1 MKRTCILA
9 VTFLLFLSACVHPV
23 NTPGQAV
30 TSTPIVAFT
39 GTPEPT
45 LTPTFIP
52 TQNDPEPTQ
61 IALPGLQINTGM
73 EGVYG
78 FDSNINPLTGLEV
91 TDLAKLYRR
100 PVLTKISN
108 FPAVGRPHAGLSLAD
123 IVFEYYIGE
132 YMNRFL
138 ALYYSQDTPKA
149 WPLRS
154 GRLIDT
160 QLTNMLGGILV
171 YGDAD
176 PRVETI
182 ITRDLPRR
190 AVSYSLSE
198 CPPVCGY
205 ATHSAT
211 GVWVD
216 TAAVSEWAVSQG
228 MDNER
233 PDLTGLVFNTT
244 PPPDGIPVNTLDV
257 QYIIWNHGQWQY
269 DPETGN
275 YLRFIE
281 SWDGTHKY
289 PLIPLIDQVNNEQVS
304 FSNVVI
310 LFAEYEEFSPT
321 YHDVHIWQNTSGQR
335 AIYFRDGL
343 MYEGT
348 WVTSDPYKPVRLLNK
363 NMEPMALNP
372 GTTWFIIA
380 GLNSEF
386 SSISTDHY
394 ILNFAI
400 P

>member
-1 MKRTCILA
+1 M
-9 VTFLLFLSACVHPV
+9 
-23 NTPGQAV
+23 
-30 TSTPIVAFT
+30 TSTPIT
-39 GTPEPT
+39 LSTDTPDPT
-45 LTPTFIP
+45 LTPTIIP
-52 TQNDPEPTQ
+52 TENDLTETQ
-61 IALPGLQINTGM
+61 MVLTGLQASTGIR
-73 EGVYG
+73 GIYG
-78 FDSNINPLTGLEV
+78 FESNINPLTGLEV
-91 TDLAKLYRR
+91 TDLSTLNRR

-108 FPAVGRPHAGLSLAD
+108 FPAEGRPHAGLSFAD
-123 IVFEYYIGE
+123 IVFEFYIGE

-160 QLTNMLGGILV
+160 QLTNMFGGILV

-198 CPPVCGY
+198 CPPVCGQ

-216 TAAVSEWAVSQG
+216 TAAVTEWVKSQG

-233 PDLTGLVFNTT
+233 PDLTGMVFTAT

-269 DPETGN
+269 DPETGQ
-275 YLRFIE
+275 YLRLIE
-281 SWDGTHKY
+281 SWDGTHTY
-289 PLIPLIDQVNNEQVS
+289 PLIPLIDKINGEQVS
-304 FSNVVI
+304 FTNIVI

-343 MYEGT
+343 MFEGT
-348 WVTSDPYKPVRLLNK
+348 WLTSDPYKPVRLLNK
-363 NMEPMALNP
+363 NMQPMALKP

-380 GLNSEF
+380 GLNSNF
-386 SSISTDHY
+386 SSLSTDHY
-394 ILNFAI
+394 ILNFLI

>member
-1 MKRTCILA
+1 MKRACILA
-9 VTFLLFLSACVHPV
+9 TAYLLFISGCVNPAII
-23 NTPGQAV
+23 PSQAV
-30 TSTPIVAFT
+30 TSTPT
-39 GTPEPT
+39 TLSTNTPDPI
-45 LTPTFIP
+45 LTSTVIP
-52 TQNDPEPTQ
+52 TENDLAITQ
-61 IALPGLQINTGM
+61 IVLTGLHASTGM
-73 EGVYG
+73 RGIYG

-91 TDLAKLYRR
+91 TDISKLNRR

-108 FPAVGRPHAGLSLAD
+108 FPPEGRPHAGLSFAD

-160 QLTNMLGGILV
+160 QLTNMFGGILV

-190 AVSYSLSE
+190 AISYSLSE
-198 CPPVCGY
+198 CPPVCGQ

-216 TAAVSEWAVSQG
+216 TAAVTEWANSQG
-228 MDNER
+228 MDNNR
-233 PDLTGLVFNTT
+233 PDLSGIVFDSV
-244 PPPDGIPVNTLDV
+244 PPSDGIQVNTLDI
-257 QYIIWNHGQWQY
+257 QYISWNHGQWQY

-275 YLRFIE
+275 YLRLIE
-281 SWDGTHKY
+281 AWDGTNTY
-289 PLIPLIDQVNNEQVS
+289 PLIPLIDKVNGKQVS

-343 MYEGT
+343 MFEGT
-348 WVTSDPYKPVRLLNK
+348 WLTSDPYKPVRLLNK
-363 NMEPMALNP
+363 NMQPMTLRP

-380 GLNSEF
+380 GLNSSF
-386 SSISTDHY
+386 SSLSIDHY

>member
-23 NTPGQAV
+23 NTPGQAA

-45 LTPTFIP
+45 LTPTFIT

-61 IALPGLQINTGM
+61 MTLPGLQINIGM

-160 QLTNMLGGILV
+160 QLTNMFGGILV

-321 YHDVHIWQNTSGQR
+321 YHDVHIWQNTFGQR

-363 NMEPMALNP
+363 TMEPMALNP